1 MENSTK
7 PDDKPKIILLCVAL
21 LVAIV
26 FISITL
32 FKSNEE
38 AEVAA
43 AETTEVILMNPQPTD
58 NSGVMLLWNVSQ
70 PVGRNPFKAGAPGS
84 RRAVPA
90 SRNVVRLQVAVTPKD
105 AVKIDAPVKPRLKKT
120 VMLKGVVL
128 NLSGTGRTPL
138 AFLEI
143 NGKTSTFRVGRTI
156 TTGVVLRSISLG
168 GVVLDVYGE
177 QEFLGVNQSI
187 GPKRS

>member
-1 MENSTK
+1 MENSIK
-7 PDDKPKIILLCVAL
+7 PDDRPKIILLCVAL

-26 FISITL
+26 FISMTL
-32 FKSNEE
+32 MKSNEE

-43 AETTEVILMNPQPTD
+43 AETAEVSLMLPQATE
-58 NSGVMLLWNVSQ
+58 NSGAMLLWNVDR

-84 RRAVPA
+84 RRAVA
-90 SRNVVRLQVAVTPKD
+90 TSRNVVHVQVAVTPKD
-105 AVKIDAPVKPRLKKT
+105 VVKIDIPVKPTLKKT

-128 NLSGTGRTPL
+128 NLSSNGRAPL

-143 NGKTSTFRVGRTI
+143 NGKTSTYRVGRTI